1 MDAFVDNRTTADA
14 GLLAHWGL
22 AEPPFVS
29 LCDPRWFYQSGP
41 HEEAIARLT
50 FAFEN
55 RRRLAVLNG
64 SRGTGKSLTLAVVA
78 HTIRRTGGDVC
89 LFDLAGRTGDDFAW
103 SLAAGL
109 KLGLSVDT
117 PMSLVWR
124 RIDEHLDGR
133 RDAHLPV
140 TLLCDHFGSCEQS
153 TISAIER
160 LLRSEELGR
169 SLTVIIAGRPGELP
183 SSFQDLADLRVHLE
197 PLDLRETHGYVT
209 GLLEAAG
216 ATRAIF
222 DHEALDE
229 LHALS
234 GGLPREI
241 NRIAELALLAG
252 QCDGAE
258 RISES
263 LLRNAAA
270 EARVERLR
278 RRPTRELVAG

>member
-1 MDAFVDNRTTADA
+1 MDAYVDNRIAGDAD
-14 GLLAHWGL
+14 LLAHWGL

-41 HEEAIARLT
+41 HEEALARLT
-50 FAFEN
+50 FAFEHQ
-55 RRRLAVLNG
+55 RRLAVLTGPRG
-64 SRGTGKSLTLAVVA
+64 SGKSLTLAVVA
-78 HTIRRTGGDVC
+78 HSIRRSGGDLC
-89 LFDLAGRTGDDFAW
+89 AFDLAGRTGDDFAW
-103 SLAAGL
+103 SLASGL

-117 PMSLVWR
+117 PLSLVWR

-133 RDAHLPV
+133 REAGLPV
-140 TLLCDHFGSCEQS
+140 TLLCDHVGPCDR
-153 TISAIER
+153 TAVATIER
-160 LLRSEELGR
+160 LLRSEELGH
-169 SLTVIIAGRPGELP
+169 SLTIVIAARPGELP
-183 SSFQDLADLRVHLE
+183 SSFHDLADIRVHLE

-216 ATRAIF
+216 ATRPLF